1 MPPIIDDTM
10 LGIRSHDV
18 QPGLCGVTMGLIN
31 RYMRKTKLVGAAAQ
45 LAVFL
50 RGRDEVVD
58 WEGFLTA
65 AGELGLEDLLA
76 HKALRVLEAVEYVRV
91 VGHGEVVRKI
101 ECSIPVLSD
110 LYRPLGEYMREGLH
124 PEELELAALNA
135 LELTANVPI
144 TVGQLR
150 DKLGLDD
157 DAWQIL
163 ENIGQN
169 AQFLDTY
176 QSATAGEPVVYTPL
190 YWDEHPDRLF
200 ELGRTLGIE
209 NLLSLLQDLRSY
221 QGKPTDLIQD
231 PYVLE
236 AVGGGLFPAPA
247 VASLAGTKHFLFT
260 PGPGVQPYEKVVLE
274 KARAIVACVRYGE
287 TFGTITRIRN
297 PVDVL
302 RALLERGQVGPHT
315 EIQYQYKLLK
325 DLNIADIVPS
335 GLPDRHFLRLVDADE
350 NRVALTAAIDM
361 LTAGAT
367 PLPRPEHG
375 VARGILSVGR
385 YVPPTEARAFV
396 KRIPTV
402 TPGVVRKINDM
413 LLGVSHRLT

>member
-1 MPPIIDDTM
+1 MSPIIDDTM
-10 LGIRSHDV
+10 LAIRSHDV

-76 HKALRVLEAVEYVRV
+76 QSALRVLEEIEYVRV
-91 VGHGEVVRKI
+91 IRHGEVVRKI
-101 ECSIPVLSD
+101 ECSIPALSD
-110 LYRPLGEYMREGLH
+110 LYCPLGEYMREGLR
-124 PEELELAALNA
+124 PEELELAALSA
-135 LELTANVPI
+135 LELTANIPM
-144 TVGQLR
+144 TVHELR
-150 DKLGLDD
+150 DKLGLDN
-157 DAWQIL
+157 DAWEIL
-163 ENIGQN
+163 ENIGRN

-176 QSATAGEPVVYTPL
+176 QSATVDQPVVYTPL
-190 YWDEHPDRLF
+190 YWDEHPDALF
-200 ELGRTLGIE
+200 RLGRDLGIE
-209 NLLSLLQDLRSY
+209 KLLNLLQDLRSY
-221 QGKPTDLIQD
+221 QGKPTDLID

-236 AVGGGLFPAPA
+236 AVGGGLFPAPT

-260 PGPGVQPYEKVVLE
+260 PGPGVHPYEKIVLD

-287 TFGTITRIRN
+287 SFGTITKIRN
-297 PVDVL
+297 PVDLL

-325 DLNIADIVPS
+325 DLNIAEILPS
-335 GLPDRHFLRLVDADE
+335 SLSDRHVLRLVDIDE
-350 NRVALTAAIDM
+350 NRMALSAAIDM
-361 LTAGAT
+361 LMAGAA
-367 PLPRPEHG
+367 PLPRPEYG
-375 VARGILSVGR
+375 VARSILSVGR
-385 YVPPTEARAFV
+385 YVRPTEARAFV
-396 KRIPTV
+396 KRVPKV
-402 TPGVVRKINDM
+402 TPGVVKKINDM